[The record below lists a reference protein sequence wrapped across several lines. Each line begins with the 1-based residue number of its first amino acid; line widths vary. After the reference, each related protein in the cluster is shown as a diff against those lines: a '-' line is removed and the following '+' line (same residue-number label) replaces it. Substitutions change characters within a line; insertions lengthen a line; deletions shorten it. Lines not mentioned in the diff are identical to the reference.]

1 MASTVGWRWIFG
13 LLAILAGSCLFTII
27 LLFPET
33 NRNIVGDGSLPTSGL
48 HRTLWSLWFSRGN
61 HKFHSTDEQ
70 TQAKQSSA
78 FIFPNPLK
86 SVRLFL
92 YKDTA
97 IVLYI
102 HGVFYMT
109 YCCLQASLSS
119 VVIKQYRFTEF
130 QAGLVYLPFG
140 IGCLLASYT
149 SGKRHRSS
157 VPKRTVLTV
166 PQVD

>member
-1 MASTVGWRWIFG
+1 MASTIGWRWIFG
-13 LLAILAGSCLFTII
+13 LLAILAGCCLFAII

-33 NRNIVGDGSLPTSGL
+33 NRNIVGDGSLPSSGL
-48 HRTLWSLWFSRGN
+48 NRPILSLWLSRSNHGN
-61 HKFHSTDEQ
+61 NEE
-70 TQAKQSSA
+70 TQAKRKPK
-78 FIFPNPLK
+78 FTFPNPLK
-86 SVRLFL
+86 SARLFL

-119 VVIKQYRFTEF
+119 VVIEQYKFSEF
-130 QAGLVYLPFG
+130 QAGLVYIPFG

-149 SGKRHRSS
+149 SGE
-157 VPKRTVLTV
+157 
-166 PQVD
+166 